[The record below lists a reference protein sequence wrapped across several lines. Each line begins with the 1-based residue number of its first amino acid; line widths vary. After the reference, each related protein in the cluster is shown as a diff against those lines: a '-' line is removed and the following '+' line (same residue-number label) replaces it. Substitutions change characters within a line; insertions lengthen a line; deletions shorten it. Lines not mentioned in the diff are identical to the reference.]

1 MERKIEVIIMVA
13 LFVIFVGCFSIPT
26 ILYATDSS
34 DVTPTRST
42 VDQLDI
48 NNCSRQVA
56 IAKCNMIRYYIY
68 RYIIVSL

>member
-1 MERKIEVIIMVA
+1 MVA
-13 LFVIFVGCFSIPT
+13 LFVIVVGCFSIPT
-26 ILYATDSS
+26 ILYAIDSS

-56 IAKCNMIRYYIY
+56 IAKCMQYDSYTSLY
-68 RYIIVSL
+68 RYDCFPMAKYLRC